1 MKAPSRNEDDRPEA
15 LEEILRVLARQA
27 GISANSVVHAWA
39 RRHNHSL
46 SPSIAPTGVEKAIRR
61 ILGCALL
68 LAITLA
74 LPAVADARTRAPI
87 GTRPGEIYGFG
98 TSRCKSPEC
107 FSKHPEGYWRH
118 PLTVPY
124 GKPSRRA
131 Y

>member
-1 MKAPSRNEDDRPEA
+1 MTASRDVSLDDRLA
-15 LEEILRVLARQA
+15 AHEEILRVLAQQA
-27 GISANSVVHAWA
+27 RVSADAVVSARA
-39 RRHNHSL
+39 RRQNRRL
-46 SPSIAPTGVEKAIRR
+46 SSTIAPTGVENAIRR

-68 LAITLA
+68 LAIVVA
-74 LPAVADARTRAPI
+74 FPGVADARTHAPL

-98 TSRCKSPEC
+98 TSQCKSPYC

-124 GKPSRRA
+124 GKPRRS

>member
-1 MKAPSRNEDDRPEA
+1 MKTPRDVSVDDRVA
-15 LEEILRVLARQA
+15 AHEEILRVLAQRA
-27 GISANSVVHAWA
+27 RVTADNVVHARA
-39 RRHNHSL
+39 RRQNRSL
-46 SPSIAPTGVEKAIRR
+46 STSLAPTGVENAIRR

-68 LAITLA
+68 LAIMVA
-74 LPAVADARTRAPI
+74 LPGVADARTRAPF

-98 TSRCKSPEC
+98 TSPCKSPYC

-124 GKPSRRA
+124 GKPRRS